1 MNLDDLAHWLGEQR
15 WFAGRERRIAGV
27 RVGEIGTLS
36 EQPLLRMLMVT
47 VSYADGGEESYQV
60 PVVFH
65 DHPVAELGGALIGNG
80 EGDGAPS
87 FAYDAP
93 YDPAAAATLW
103 SAVVASSR
111 LPGLD
116 FHGEAAVAD
125 LPADLPSVVM
135 PAEASNTSIVYGDRV
150 MLKLFRRLTPGLSP
164 DVELSRALQRA
175 GNPYVP
181 AVMGWIDGSWRDSDG
196 TQTAAALAIAT
207 EFLNSASGAWELALG
222 SLRALLAE
230 PGKIPTQSGADFSS
244 ESYRLGEAVA
254 AIHADLA
261 DALGTGEESA
271 AAVAATLTKRL
282 STAAQ
287 AAAALTPYVPGIQER
302 YADLARQTPPLRTQR
317 IHGDLHL
324 GQVLRV
330 PAGWRI
336 LDFEG
341 EPGTPVEE
349 RRACGSPI
357 RDVAGMLRSFDYVA
371 DALLA
376 GPEPT
381 DPATAE
387 RARSWVAQ
395 NQRCFASGHAS
406 QAGAADPL
414 VLQAFML
421 DKAAYEVVY
430 ETRYR
435 PERAGGPLA
444 AIERMLAAGAPES
457 GNHHNG
463 NGTGTGT
470 GSRVH
475 PQSRRETAPPS
486 RGVTDGGAAL

>member
-1 MNLDDLAHWLGEQR
+1 MNPDDLAHWLGEQR
-15 WFAGRERRIAGV
+15 WFAGRDRRIAGV

-36 EQPLLRMLMVT
+36 EQPLLRVLVVT
-47 VSYADGGEESYQV
+47 VSYADGGEERYQV

-65 DHPVAELGGALIGNG
+65 DHPVAELGAALIGSDA
-80 EGDGAPS
+80 GDGSPS
-87 FAYDAP
+87 LAYDAP
-93 YDPAAAATLW
+93 YDPAAAAALW
-103 SAVVASSR
+103 SAIVASSR
-111 LPGLD
+111 LPGLE

-135 PAEASNTSIVYGDRV
+135 PAEASNTSIVFGDRV

-181 AVMGWIDGSWRDSDG
+181 AVMGWIDGSWRDPDG
-196 TQTAAALAIAT
+196 SQTNAALAIAT
-207 EFLNSASGAWELALG
+207 EFLSSASGAWDLALG

-271 AAVAATLTKRL
+271 ASVAATLTKRL
-282 STAAQ
+282 IGAAQ
-287 AAAALTPYVPGIQER
+287 AAVALAPYVAGIQER
-302 YADLARQTPPLRTQR
+302 YAGLARQAPLRTQR

-376 GPEPT
+376 GPEPV
-381 DPATAE
+381 DQATAE

-414 VLQAFML
+414 MLQAFLL

-430 ETRYR
+430 ESRYR

-444 AIERMLAAGAPES
+444 AIERMLAAGSPEPE
-457 GNHHNG
+457 NHRNG
-463 NGTGTGT
+463 NGSLV
-470 GSRVH
+470 GS
-475 PQSRRETAPPS
+475 QGRRETAPPS
-486 RGVTDGGAAL
+486 RGVKGGGAAS

>member
-1 MNLDDLAHWLGEQR
+1 MNPDDLARWLPEQR
-15 WFAGRERRIAGV
+15 WFAGRDRRISGV
-27 RVGEIGTLS
+27 RVAEIGALPG
-36 EQPLLRMLMVT
+36 EPVVRILVVT
-47 VSYADGGEESYQV
+47 VSYADGGQERYQV
-60 PVVFH
+60 PVVHH
-65 DHPVAELGGALIGNG
+65 DRPVAEVGAALIGSASV
-80 EGDGAPS
+80 DGATS
-87 FAYDAP
+87 YGYDAP
-93 YDPAAAATLW
+93 YDPAAAAALW
-103 SAVVASSR
+103 AGVVGSSR
-111 LPGLD
+111 LPGLE
-116 FHGEAAVAD
+116 FHGEPAVAE
-125 LPADLPSVVM
+125 LPAELESVVM
-135 PAEASNTSIVYGDRV
+135 PAEASNTSIVFGDKV

-181 AVMGWIDGSWRDSDG
+181 AVLGWVDGSWEDPEG
-196 TQTAAALAIAT
+196 GPTTAALAIAT
-207 EFLNSASGAWELALG
+207 EFLNSASGAWDLALG
-222 SLRALLAE
+222 SLRSLLAE
-230 PGKIPTQSGADFSS
+230 PGRTPTQSGADFTS

-261 DALGTGEESA
+261 EALGTGEESA
-271 AAVAATLTKRL
+271 ASVATMLTKRL
-282 STAAQ
+282 TAAAQ
-287 AAAALTPYVPGIQER
+287 SVGALAPYVPGIKDH
-302 YADLARQTPPLRTQR
+302 YAALARVSAPLRTQR

-330 PAGWRI
+330 PAGWRV

-371 DALLA
+371 DHLLA

-387 RARSWVAQ
+387 RARSWVAH

-406 QAGAADPL
+406 QSGPADPL
-414 VLQAFML
+414 VLTAFLL

-435 PERAGGPLA
+435 PDRAAGPLA
-444 AIERMLAAGAPES
+444 AIERMLAAAPPEPERR
-457 GNHHNG
+457 
-463 NGTGTGT
+463 NGTGSG
-470 GSRVH
+470 RVL
-475 PQSRRETAPPS
+475 PGPGREAVPGLAE
-486 RGVTDGGAAL
+486 RGGAVS

>member
-1 MNLDDLAHWLGEQR
+1 MNPEDLAHWLPEQR
-15 WFAGRERRIAGV
+15 WFAGRDRRIAGV

-36 EQPLLRMLMVT
+36 EQPLMRMLVVT
-47 VSYADGGEESYQV
+47 VSYADGGEERYQV

-65 DHPVAELGGALIGNG
+65 DHPVAELGGALIGSG
-80 EGDGAPS
+80 VGDDSSS

-93 YDPAAAATLW
+93 YDPAAAAALW

-111 LPGLD
+111 LPGLE
-116 FHGEAAVAD
+116 FHGEPAVAE
-125 LPADLPSVVM
+125 LPADLASVVM
-135 PAEASNTSIVYGDRV
+135 PAEASNTSIVFGDKV

-181 AVMGWIDGSWRDSDG
+181 AVMGWIDGSWPDPDG
-196 TQTAAALAIAT
+196 SQTSAALAIAT
-207 EFLNSASGAWELALG
+207 EFLSSASGAWDLALG
-222 SLRALLAE
+222 SLRSLLAE

-244 ESYRLGEAVA
+244 DSYRLGEAVA

-261 DALGTGEESA
+261 QALGTGEESA
-271 AAVAATLTKRL
+271 ASVAAALTKRL
-282 STAAQ
+282 TGAAQ
-287 AAAALTPYVPGIQER
+287 AAAVLTPYVAGIQER
-302 YADLARQTPPLRTQR
+302 YAELARQPTPLGTQR

-349 RRACGSPI
+349 RRACGSPV

-406 QAGAADPL
+406 QAGPADPL
-414 VLQAFML
+414 VLQAFLL

-430 ETRYR
+430 ETRFR

-444 AIERMLAAGAPES
+444 AIERMLAAGPPEPAA
-457 GNHHNG
+457 HPNG
-463 NGTGTGT
+463 K
-470 GSRVH
+470 GSLTR
-475 PQSRRETAPPS
+475 QQDRRETAPPS
-486 RGVTDGGAAL
+486 RRVDEGGAVS